1 MQLVNQRTGD
11 EADALTLEVMLVHE
25 DLSAGRRGKEV
36 LDQVALNLEPKA
48 DFLVNPWNFEML
60 RNPALQSQA
69 VQDAAHANIV
79 VLSVHG
85 RAKLP
90 ATVRAWLEVW
100 LDRRGDGPC
109 ALVVSLD
116 PSDRESSLAN
126 PIIKYVNALA
136 WQAGVEVFP
145 HFGATP

>member
-1 MQLVNQRTGD
+1 MQLVNQQTGD
-11 EADALTLEVMLVHE
+11 EGNKLTLEVMLVHE
-25 DLSAGRRGKEV
+25 DLPAGRRGKEV

-90 ATVRAWLEVW
+90 APVRAWLEVW
-100 LDRRGDGPC
+100 LDHRGGSPC

-116 PSDRESSLAN
+116 ASVRESSEAN
-126 PIIKYVNALA
+126 PTMKYVHALA

>member
-11 EADALTLEVMLVHE
+11 EADALTMEVMLVHE